1 MNDLSF
7 YELEKLVSAV
17 NEEYNLRKV
26 KLKNYYM
33 VKFNKLMISRFG
45 FPGCENIDVRNYDII
60 IKYGRYEL
68 YKLKNSKVITF
79 TDLRNSD
86 DYLYEFKLDK
96 VNHHRTFDSDEEYDQ
111 NEYTNFQKNHP
122 QLFALAKHLIA
133 INDKIIKEYEK
144 YHRLFFKT
152 NYLLVLTFLL
162 CTKNIFPKDIT
173 KLIAQKIFF
182 SIAPPSRPF
191 GPPSGLSTLPSDQI
205 FQFLV

>member
-7 YELEKLVSAV
+7 YELEKLVSVV

-33 VKFNKLMISRFG
+33 VKFNQLLISRFG
-45 FPGCENIDVRNYDII
+45 FPGCENIVVNNYDII
-60 IKYGRYEL
+60 INYGRYEL

-86 DYLYEFKLDK
+86 DYLYEFNLDK
-96 VNHHRTFDSDEEYDQ
+96 ISHYRTYDSDEEYDRD
-111 NEYTNFQKNHP
+111 EYTNFQNNNS

-162 CTKNIFPKDIT
+162 CTKKIFPRDIS

-182 SIAPPSRPF
+182 
-191 GPPSGLSTLPSDQI
+191 
-205 FQFLV
+205 